1 MSSVIPSSREEQLR
15 NITDTVWTLER
26 MNQESRLPLAE
37 RLNILRSHYE
47 LQRLRE
53 EDLDIP
59 KRDRSF
65 LYLQETPTAA
75 VLLVPGGHSTPAQ
88 YFQLGRH
95 LYRAGMTVYSSL
107 LPSEA
112 AVGEQRGGVP
122 WQLPLAELEMRYSNL
137 ALLDVPIHLVGSS
150 FGGILA
156 ILIAARYPV
165 ASLTLLSPPLKP
177 HLSLRERLAL
187 GWSRL
192 FPRLFERMIAR
203 SPHRW
208 MADRYAAVHEAS
220 AQLSGLSAPV
230 LAIHA
235 KDNPE
240 LGTAGLR
247 RVQRALGKRA
257 RTLLLDKGGHLLL
270 DGAES
275 ARVTRE
281 VQEFIQGQRKAAAPP
296 QAPVPPTEYED

>member
-1 MSSVIPSSREEQLR
+1 MSSAIPSSREEQLR
-15 NITDTVWTLER
+15 NITDSVWTLER
-26 MNQESRLPLAE
+26 MNQESPLPLAE

-88 YFQLGRH
+88 YFQVGRH
-95 LYRAGMTVYSSL
+95 LYRAGMTVYSPL

-112 AVGEQRGGVP
+112 AVGGQRGNVP

-156 ILIAARYPV
+156 ILIAARHPV

-177 HLSLRERLAL
+177 HLSFRERFAL
-187 GWSRL
+187 TWTRL
-192 FPRLFERMIAR
+192 SPALFERMI
-203 SPHRW
+203 SGTPHRW
-208 MADRYAAVHEAS
+208 MADRYAAVREAS
-220 AQLSGLSAPV
+220 AQLAGLGMPV

-240 LGTAGLR
+240 LGTGGLR
-247 RVQRALGKRA
+247 RVERALGKRA

-270 DGAES
+270 EGPEA

-281 VQEFIQGQRKAAAPP
+281 VQEFIQAQRKGAA
-296 QAPVPPTEYED
+296 APVPPEPAAD